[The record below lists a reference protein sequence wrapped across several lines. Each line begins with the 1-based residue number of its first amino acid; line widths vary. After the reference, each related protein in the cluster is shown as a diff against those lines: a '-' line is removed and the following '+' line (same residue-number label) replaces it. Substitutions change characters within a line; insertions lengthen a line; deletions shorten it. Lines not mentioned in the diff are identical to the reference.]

1 MAGVLAITL
10 SIEEVVWD
18 SEEDSGHGKVTGSW
32 DSLLISI
39 RSTPRGRGLLRLHSL
54 GLTSLSPVFFMNER
68 IQPLAAE

>member
-1 MAGVLAITL
+1 MQTL
-10 SIEEVVWD
+10 SIEVVVWD
-18 SEEDSGHGKVTGSW
+18 SEEGSDPGKVIRSW

-39 RSTPRGRGLLRLHSL
+39 RSSPRGRGLLRLHSL